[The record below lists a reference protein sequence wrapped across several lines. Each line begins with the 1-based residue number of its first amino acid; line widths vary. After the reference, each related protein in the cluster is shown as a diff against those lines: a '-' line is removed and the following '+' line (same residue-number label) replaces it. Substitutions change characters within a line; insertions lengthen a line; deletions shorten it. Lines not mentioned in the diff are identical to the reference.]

1 LNTIVNEI
9 LKCFD
14 IVHKLLITISNKVTE
29 VSLFSDISSI
39 QKLHQNIPVTLVK
52 KDLVT
57 KATKAMMVVTDPSSK
72 NMRVKNYVCHII
84 TF

>member
-1 LNTIVNEI
+1 VNEI
-9 LKCFD
+9 LNCFD
-14 IVHKLLITISNKVTE
+14 IVHKLLITNSNKVTE

-57 KATKAMMVVTDPSSK
+57 KATKAMLVVTDPSSK
-72 NMRVKNYVCHII
+72 L
-84 TF
+84 